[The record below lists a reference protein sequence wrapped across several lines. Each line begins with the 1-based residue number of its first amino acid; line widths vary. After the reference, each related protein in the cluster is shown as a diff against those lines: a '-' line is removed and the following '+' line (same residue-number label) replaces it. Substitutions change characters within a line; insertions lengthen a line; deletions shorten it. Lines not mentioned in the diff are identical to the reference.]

1 MTKPTKIP
9 SIINKDQT
17 FEGKISSRGKLIIHG
32 TFKGKIVVD
41 ILEIYEEGVVHA
53 DIKAADITISGTFKG
68 ESRAS
73 NELNIRSTGNYTGK
87 IICRNLVVEAGGI
100 LNAEVTCIP
109 ALEGESGKKLLTA
122 P

>member
-32 TFKGKIVVD
+32 TVSGKIVVD
-41 ILEIYEEGVVHA
+41 ILEIYEEGVVNA
-53 DIKAADITISGTFKG
+53 DIKATDITISGTFKG

-87 IICRNLVVEAGGI
+87 IICRNLVVEAGGV
-100 LNAEVTCIP
+100 LNAEVTCIST
-109 ALEGESGKKLLTA
+109 LEGGSGEKLLTA

>member
-32 TFKGKIVVD
+32 TVSGKIVVD
-41 ILEIYEEGVVHA
+41 ILEIYEEGVVDA
-53 DIKAADITISGTFKG
+53 DIKATDITISGTFRG
-68 ESRAS
+68 ESRAF

-87 IICRNLVVEAGGI
+87 IICKNLVVEAGGV
-100 LNAEVTCIP
+100 LNAEVTCIS
-109 ALEGESGKKLLTA
+109 ALEGESGKRLLTA

>member
-32 TFKGKIVVD
+32 TVSGKIVVD
-41 ILEIYEEGVVHA
+41 ILEIYEEGVVDA
-53 DIKAADITISGTFKG
+53 DIKATDITISGTFRG
-68 ESRAS
+68 ESRAF
-73 NELNIRSTGNYTGK
+73 NEINIRSTGNYTGK
-87 IICRNLVVEAGGI
+87 IICRNLVVEAGGV
-100 LNAEVTCIP
+100 LNAEVTCIS
-109 ALEGESGKKLLTA
+109 ALEGESGEKLLTA

>member
-32 TFKGKIVVD
+32 TVSGKIVVD
-41 ILEIYEEGVVHA
+41 ILEIYEEGVVNA
-53 DIKAADITISGTFKG
+53 DIKATDITISGTFKG

-87 IICRNLVVEAGGI
+87 IICRNLVVEAGGV
-100 LNAEVTCIP
+100 LNAEVTCIS
-109 ALEGESGKKLLTA
+109 ALEGGSGEKLLTA

>member
-1 MTKPTKIP
+1 MTKLTKIP

-32 TFKGKIVVD
+32 TVKGKIVVD
-41 ILEIYEEGVVHA
+41 VLEIYEEGIVHA
-53 DIKAADITISGTFKG
+53 DIQATDITVSGTFKG
-68 ESRAS
+68 ECRAS
-73 NELNIRSTGNYTGK
+73 NELNIRSTGNYNGK

-100 LNAEVTCIP
+100 LNAEVTCIT
-109 ALEGESGKKLLTA
+109 AFEGESGNKLLTA

>member
-17 FEGKISSRGKLIIHG
+17 FEGKISSKGKLIIHG
-32 TFKGKIVVD
+32 TVRGKIVVD
-41 ILEIYEEGVVHA
+41 ILEIYEEGVVDA
-53 DIKAADITISGTFKG
+53 EIKATNITISGTFKG
-68 ESRAS
+68 ESRAF

-87 IICRNLVVEAGGI
+87 IICRNLVVEAGGV
-100 LNAEVTCIP
+100 LNAEVTCIS
-109 ALEGESGKKLLTA
+109 ALEDESGKRLLTA